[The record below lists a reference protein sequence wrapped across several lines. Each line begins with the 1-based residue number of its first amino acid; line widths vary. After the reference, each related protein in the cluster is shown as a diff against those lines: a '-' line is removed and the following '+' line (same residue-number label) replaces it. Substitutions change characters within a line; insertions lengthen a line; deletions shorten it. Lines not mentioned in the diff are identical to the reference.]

1 MDRPAPVL
9 RLEGAVKYGE
19 VLILEPRCS
28 LDRLVLVD
36 VAHDPIRRFLPIAET
51 TQRLG
56 PIKVVEHVRPVIGD
70 VVVAMAGRATVVDSR
85 TQTPASLDLVGVHGS
100 LTRHEMLVPCVVVA

>member
-1 MDRPAPVL
+1 MRALREPEPGVDPTHVADRW
-9 RLEGAVKYGE
+9 R
-19 VLILEPRCS
+19 
-28 LDRLVLVD
+28 DRLGSAAVVVTREEATADAWFGD
-36 VAHDPIRRFLPIAET
+36 VA
-51 TQRLG
+51 
-56 PIKVVEHVRPVIGD
+56 EHVLPVIGD